1 MLSTYLFVIFNT
13 YLLVGFSIFLSTG
26 CSGRFFL
33 EFLNTNIFKFPTNPE
48 PCPQT
53 KLKLHFIKEDVLGRV
68 LISKRTTLKSASRQV
83 PPEVLPSNLTMDS
96 SRNFFA
102 DRRTWLYF
110 STNIVDISPK
120 SLPMALSKNEKNS
133 KKWNFS

>member
-53 KLKLHFIKEDVLGRV
+53 KLKLHFIKEDVLGRT

-83 PPEVLPSNLTMDS
+83 PPEVSHFTFKPDDGFIKKFLRRSSNMIV
-96 SRNFFA
+96 FF
-102 DRRTWLYF
+102 DEYCGYF
-110 STNIVDISPK
+110 PQITANGFV
-120 SLPMALSKNEKNS
+120 
-133 KKWNFS
+133 